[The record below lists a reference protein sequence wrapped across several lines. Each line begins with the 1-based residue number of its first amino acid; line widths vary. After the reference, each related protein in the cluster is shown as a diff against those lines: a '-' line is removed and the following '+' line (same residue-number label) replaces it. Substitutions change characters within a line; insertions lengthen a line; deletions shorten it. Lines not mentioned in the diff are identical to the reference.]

1 MLSRMS
7 ADIGPALP
15 RPNYARSE
23 AREEMPLG
31 LMAIVPH
38 VKVMAVVMAETMH
51 AAARVAA
58 VSPACGC
65 VARRYERGSERNGG
79 GD

>member
-1 MLSRMS
+1 
-7 ADIGPALP
+7 
-15 RPNYARSE
+15 
-23 AREEMPLG
+23 MPLG